1 MDKKFTEKIK
11 KDNRLKPISDAFKE
25 YPVEEEIHHVNI
37 DYFIAERTILYSYN
51 VGDIVFVPDYE
62 YHDKTTGKNHLFVI
76 IDENDE
82 LVPLEYFGLLIS
94 SNLSKLKFKENVLLK
109 KDKLNNLLKD
119 SLIKTDFVYSLT
131 KDMIAFKIG
140 SVTIDKVN
148 YFKKLVNDYSL
159 V

>member
-1 MDKKFTEKIK
+1 M
-11 KDNRLKPISDAFKE
+11 LGS
-25 YPVEEEIHHVNI
+25 
-37 DYFIAERTILYSYN
+37 
-51 VGDIVFVPDYE
+51 
-62 YHDKTTGKNHLFVI
+62 
-76 IDENDE
+76 
-82 LVPLEYFGLLIS
+82 LLIS

-119 SLIKTDFVYSLT
+119 SLIKTDFVYILT

>member
-1 MDKKFTEKIK
+1 M
-11 KDNRLKPISDAFKE
+11 
-25 YPVEEEIHHVNI
+25 
-37 DYFIAERTILYSYN
+37 
-51 VGDIVFVPDYE
+51 
-62 YHDKTTGKNHLFVI
+62 
-76 IDENDE
+76 
-82 LVPLEYFGLLIS
+82 
-94 SNLSKLKFKENVLLK
+94 KFKENVLLK